1 MKEKRAKQT
10 DPLLEALRLL
20 LKGRKAST
28 QESIC
33 AYLEKQG
40 FKVNQS
46 KISRML
52 RKIGAIKAINSQG
65 AITYSLSREPVP
77 PVASTSVSDL
87 IIDVIANEMLV
98 VIFTSPGSASLVAR
112 MLDYN
117 QMTTEILA
125 TIAGDDT
132 IFVAPKSV
140 KNIHKLYDEIRSLLK
155 R

>member
-1 MKEKRAKQT
+1 MKKEA
-10 DPLLEALRLL
+10 DDLLQALRLL
-20 LKGRKAST
+20 LKSRKAST

-33 AYLEKQG
+33 ENLEKQG
-40 FKVNQS
+40 FAVNQS

-52 RKIGAIKAINSQG
+52 RKIGAIKATNSQG
-65 AITYSLSREPVP
+65 DVTYSLSREPVP
-77 PVASTSVSDL
+77 PMTCTTVSDL

-117 QMTTEILA
+117 QTTTEILA

-140 KNIHKLYDEIRSLLK
+140 KNIKKLYDEIRSLLK